1 MSKCFEKRGM
11 KFCSGACDGRC
22 HYKSLYGRTTK
33 EEEKLLSMKDLRA
46 LNEKFISEDLHLRLS
61 RIKDICELNSR
72 IEMRHIGSGRVKVAG
87 GFAQTGSIVVNMIK
101 QQTVQTQ
108 YIARSDD
115 YVSRDIGDGLGRSY
129 SNYGFDIGISY
140 CSCVICEALLEI
152 PDERVCENKKKGNSS
167 LELIKDCYFLCS
179 GTIESVLSDL
189 GVMNNSLV
197 SSKVEKGL
205 ISRKA
210 IYDGSD
216 HIGRR
221 LLSKE
226 MGFFYSGDLRLL
238 GGSGPPVEFEV
249 GQNDNR
255 KHESSLS
262 KFDRGGRPGELGD
275 SIVQL
280 FNLGD
285 DYFKVSELNYVF
297 RKGEECL
304 TEVCSLG
311 SLFLQGYVINPGI
324 RNTFNV
330 LFRDSRDFVYYRF
343 NKLRFEYRPLY
354 TEEDFDIALGAV
366 FDCSL
371 IDFEKITF
379 GDLLKIKG
387 VQHGRSINKLNF
399 DFLEI
404 FGDNDDY
411 TVYKFVKKNGQYISF
426 DCDDMGIFFFAVS
439 GHDVTSVVGS
449 LWVVYE
455 VEFLDNCNSEE
466 ISGSSGAFVED
477 LSLPVT
483 VPVCVVCEVRF
494 RSLLFRPCSHYVICS
509 GCYGKIRDCP
519 VCHLKIDKVFPVYIQ

>member
-1 MSKCFEKRGM
+1 
-11 KFCSGACDGRC
+11 
-22 HYKSLYGRTTK
+22 
-33 EEEKLLSMKDLRA
+33 
-46 LNEKFISEDLHLRLS
+46 
-61 RIKDICELNSR
+61 
-72 IEMRHIGSGRVKVAG
+72 
-87 GFAQTGSIVVNMIK
+87 
-101 QQTVQTQ
+101 
-108 YIARSDD
+108 
-115 YVSRDIGDGLGRSY
+115 
-129 SNYGFDIGISY
+129 
-140 CSCVICEALLEI
+140 
-152 PDERVCENKKKGNSS
+152 
-167 LELIKDCYFLCS
+167 
-179 GTIESVLSDL
+179 
-189 GVMNNSLV
+189 
-197 SSKVEKGL
+197 
-205 ISRKA
+205 
-210 IYDGSD
+210 
-216 HIGRR
+216 
-221 LLSKE
+221 

-255 KHESSLS
+255 KHGSSLNE
-262 KFDRGGRPGELGD
+262 FDRGGRPGELRD

-354 TEEDFDIALGAV
+354 TEEDFDIALGAI

-371 IDFEKITF
+371 VDLEKVTF

-411 TVYKFVKKNGQYISF
+411 AVYKFIKKNGQYISF

-439 GHDVTSVVGS
+439 GYDVTSVVGS

-466 ISGSSGAFVED
+466 ISGGSGAFVED

-509 GCYGKIRDCP
+509 GCYGKVRDCP